1 MNFTANCVGGALR
14 AQVVTVLVAVGVF
27 EVVGMRWGS
36 SVALCA
42 DPEEAHGVECRVVRD
57 EGGGMDEVSLK

>member
-1 MNFTANCVGGALR
+1 M
-14 AQVVTVLVAVGVF
+14 VTVLVAVGVF
-27 EVVGMRWGS
+27 EAVGMRWGS